1 MSEQA
6 FLRAT
11 PSEPPSE
18 QAFLHETQSN
28 FSLPRTP
35 KRQCTESEPVTPER
49 KRELLQRRA
58 VKDEFTREE
67 IERDPLYAE
76 ETIRILQEEAH
87 QHRHERFLL
96 RGLSVVRM
104 RNRSRSPAVIRPSMA
119 LRLRS
124 EEVDNERLKTK
135 HMSEALEYAEH
146 LSEEESEVYI
156 RTVESLYD
164 QLDQAHEMTSRLGE
178 QVFNEQ
184 KQAHDEEIEAQQ
196 ARQALSSSSRGY
208 EQSIRNSH
216 ERHAKERKDLEEQLK
231 QAQETHTKKQEEA
244 SSEEA
249 YLRARLECTLHDLK
263 KAGGP
268 QLEKHTEE
276 KEELEEHAADGP
288 V

>member
-1 MSEQA
+1 MRQIRSVIQVPRNASGSNTPPSVPQSWPTPPPRHTAFTTYPSTPSEAVSEQA
-6 FLRAT
+6 FLHAT
-11 PSEPPSE
+11 PSEPMSE

-76 ETIRILQEEAH
+76 ETIQILQEEAH

-135 HMSEALEYAEH
+135 HMSDCL
-146 LSEEESEVYI
+146 
-156 RTVESLYD
+156 LY
-164 QLDQAHEMTSRLGE
+164 TSPSPRD
-178 QVFNEQ
+178 
-184 KQAHDEEIEAQQ
+184 K
-196 ARQALSSSSRGY
+196 RQSRMPSS
-208 EQSIRNSH
+208 
-216 ERHAKERKDLEEQLK
+216 A
-231 QAQETHTKKQEEA
+231 
-244 SSEEA
+244 
-249 YLRARLECTLHDLK
+249 
-263 KAGGP
+263 
-268 QLEKHTEE
+268 
-276 KEELEEHAADGP
+276 
-288 V
+288 